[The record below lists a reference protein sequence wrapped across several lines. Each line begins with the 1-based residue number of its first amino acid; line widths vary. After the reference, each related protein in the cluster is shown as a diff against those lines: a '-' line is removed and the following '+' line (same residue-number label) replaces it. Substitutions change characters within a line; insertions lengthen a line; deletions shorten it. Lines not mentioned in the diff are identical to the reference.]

1 MKTFGSMT
9 VDMLIAELDRMSPEA
24 PILGLSDDADSYRG
38 YYEHVAIEPGEGTT
52 AGSLSAYLKSR
63 LGAPMYGYKGGDY
76 TFDGDCYVFIASYGD
91 TGPSL
96 AGFTED
102 GEPIGFE
109 QGMFW

>member
-1 MKTFGSMT
+1 MKTFRSMT

-24 PILGLSDDADSYRG
+24 PLAALSDKATSYRG

-76 TFDGDCYVFIASYGD
+76 TFDGDCYVFVAGYGE
-91 TGPSL
+91 TGPAL

-109 QGMFW
+109 QGMF